1 MTFRHVANSNLQE
14 GLGLHERFN
23 FQFSGLDGSRACY
36 TMLKWTCRLRDL
48 IESKGYKTCER
59 AVKRCTEIRE
69 AEFVDGNLPEQFRWE
84 TFKNCCEHKDNVYVW
99 LFNCDSVTSPIGQL
113 VPAINSCSPELL
125 HIRSLCGLPITS
137 VQERKLDVLWL
148 SQTVFVSWTA
158 FSFEQRSL
166 RDFEVEFIA
175 YRGFSCY
182 VYSLSAF
189 GEGEWVSSSSALAMH
204 FFRHLIGLL
213 PANYFRVIR
222 LCCLDKSKQFP
233 LEDFL
238 SMVPHDAPLPPLH
251 SDTQWTKFHLSL
263 EPRSINQDELRAIF
277 SHKFHPL
284 VKLSFNDRVF
294 DQSVPFNVFSD
305 LLRQARHLRAVAL
318 PSRLMWAGQ
327 PPALSFKSVALKSQG
342 LTAILAND
350 ISEISPALLHSFST
364 QHQVNEI
371 RMEFHHNRWEKA
383 AKRAQ
388 LHGCIKPLFQRNSRL
403 EHLTIQFAEEDF
415 HHVPL
420 ESIVSMCLSQSMCFF
435 SASSKIRGIDRN
447 LDRVQYWD
455 QTVFPQLSLNYW
467 RNHVGKPVA
476 KVSLVVKAINQGL
489 IYRKTTDHIPY
500 NSKIAH
506 AGIIFY
512 LIKDGAKK
520 HWQNSCMTS
529 LGV

>member
-1 MTFRHVANSNLQE
+1 
-14 GLGLHERFN
+14 
-23 FQFSGLDGSRACY
+23 
-36 TMLKWTCRLRDL
+36 LRDL
-48 IESKGYKTCER
+48 IESKGYKTCKESL
-59 AVKRCTEIRE
+59 KRCTEIRE

-84 TFKNCCEHKDNVYVW
+84 TFKNCCERKDKAHVW
-99 LFNCDSVTSPIGQL
+99 LFNCDSVSWILGKL
-113 VPAINSCSPELL
+113 VPAIDSCSPKSL
-125 HIRSLCGLPITS
+125 HIRSLCGLSITS
-137 VQERKLDVLWL
+137 FPQRNIDVWWL
-148 SQTVFVSWTA
+148 SPTVFISWMA
-158 FSFEQRSL
+158 FSFQQRSI
-166 RDFEVEFIA
+166 RDFEVEFIV
-175 YRGFSCY
+175 YHGFSCY
-182 VYSLSAF
+182 IYSLSAF
-189 GEGEWVSSSSALAMH
+189 GEGERVSSSSLAMP
-204 FFRHLIGLL
+204 FFRHLIALL

-305 LLRQARHLRAVAL
+305 LLRQARDLHAVAL

-327 PPALSFKSVALKSQG
+327 PPALSFKSVVLKSQN

-350 ISEISPALLHSFST
+350 TSAVSPELLHSFST
-364 QHQVNEI
+364 RHQVNEI
-371 RMEFHHNRWEKA
+371 RMEFHINFWKEA

-388 LHGCIKPLFQRNSRL
+388 LHGCIKPFFHRSSRL

-415 HHVPL
+415 QYVPL
-420 ESIVSMCLSQSMCFF
+420 ESIVSVCLSQSMCFF
-435 SASSKIRGIDRN
+435 NASSKIRGIDRN

-520 HWQNSCMTS
+520 HWQ
-529 LGV
+529 